1 MLALRLILGAGI
13 GLIVITLL
21 GYALSHDRRW
31 LRYTSTLAI
40 SLLALTLLIL
50 IFLAIERLILVI

>member
-31 LRYTSTLAI
+31 LRYTGILTKTLVA
-40 SLLALTLLIL
+40 LALLLL
-50 IFLAIERLILVI
+50 LVLALERIILVF

>member
-31 LRYTSTLAI
+31 LQYTGILAK
-40 SLLALTLLIL
+40 SLAALALLIL
-50 IFLAIERLILVI
+50 IALALERLILVI